1 MAETMIVLD
10 TSALLAYVDDED
22 GAEVV
27 ANYLRAG
34 QQQEATLN
42 ASFVTLTEIR
52 YITIQEK
59 DESSADYLV
68 GLVKSWPINW
78 IYPDER
84 QCLLAARYKAEYGIS
99 LADSFVAAA
108 TSLLDATLVHKDPDF
123 ELMAAELRFRGLPF
137 KTPTGGL

>member
-1 MAETMIVLD
+1 MAEPILLD
-10 TSALLAYVDDED
+10 TSAVFTFVDDET
-22 GAEVV
+22 GAEIV
-27 ANYLRAG
+27 AGYLRAG
-34 QQQEATLN
+34 TKARFQLL

-68 GLVKSWPINW
+68 GLVKSWPLRW
-78 IYPDER
+78 IWPDER

-108 TSLLDATLVHKDPDF
+108 ASALNAILVHKDPEFDT
-123 ELMAAELRFRGLPF
+123 LAGIIQMRALPF
-137 KTPTGGL
+137 KSS